1 MQAVAVLRSELVPG
15 LLFHGHVYLNVFFI
29 LWRDISL
36 ENFSFFST
44 WLKAKPQELKSVIF
58 LSFSF
63 LHHNMKK

>member
-1 MQAVAVLRSELVPG
+1 MQTDAVLRSELVPG
-15 LLFHGHVYLNVFFI
+15 LLFHGHVYLNVLYFVQ
-29 LWRDISL
+29 RDIFL
-36 ENFSFFST
+36 ENFSFFSA